1 MTFLCHSFEAIV
13 MCVWICFRAAW
24 LSSYP
29 GAIKERNCSPQLIG
43 RAWLQLPSQQQRN
56 VCAASESP
64 KNAKQQQSAC
74 ENRYSYGYMHQHWIK
89 DCVIPYFIFRSIND
103 FLSWTFGALT
113 NFLLHSEFLRFF
125 HSRESKIPRSSVKY
139 SPLPLPLVESI
150 EAVRCLTGGVDL
162 LDKEKS
168 LASGSTGLMTK

>member
-89 DCVIPYFIFRSIND
+89 DCVIPHFIFRSIND
-103 FLSWTFGALT
+103 FLSWIFGVLT
-113 NFLLHSEFLRFF
+113 SFLRHSEFLRFF
-125 HSRESKIPRSSVKY
+125 YYFISLMGWIANYLWWV
-139 SPLPLPLVESI
+139 
-150 EAVRCLTGGVDL
+150 AVGYWLGQMRWQFEVRW
-162 LDKEKS
+162 
-168 LASGSTGLMTK
+168 

>member
-89 DCVIPYFIFRSIND
+89 DCVIPHFIFRSIND
-103 FLSWTFGALT
+103 FLKWTFGVLT
-113 NFLLHSEFLRFF
+113 SFLRHSEFLRTFF
-125 HSRESKIPRSSVKY
+125 GWETFYYFISLMGWIANYLWWV
-139 SPLPLPLVESI
+139 
-150 EAVRCLTGGVDL
+150 AVGYWLGQMRWQFEVRW
-162 LDKEKS
+162 
-168 LASGSTGLMTK
+168 